1 MDDRLDGVLPG
12 GRNWVRTSDPS
23 LVRRNQ
29 DENHTRSRTSYIC
42 VNCENSARR
51 SLRMS
56 ARVSMVVPESGSR
69 SASQDRNIGSTS
81 PHPPH
86 DATGKPVTPTPHRTQ
101 LSGGTVATRGD
112 SAERSL

>member
-29 DENHTRSRTSYIC
+29 DENHTRSQTSYIC

-81 PHPPH
+81 INPANPTAQDHF
-86 DATGKPVTPTPHRTQ
+86 DA
-101 LSGGTVATRGD
+101 VAFC
-112 SAERSL
+112 SAAAAW